1 MEHEEKFIHRCL
13 QLATYGNGHVAPNPL
28 VGAVI
33 VHNNTII
40 GEGFHKRYGDAH
52 AEPNAINSVKDESLL
67 KESTLYVN
75 LEPCAH
81 FGKTPPCANLIIQKG
96 IPRVVIGTLDPNPKV
111 SGRGVEI
118 LKNAGVEVICGVL
131 EKECYELNKRFF
143 KWQKEKKP
151 YVTLKWAQTHDGFID
166 IKRQSKDVPPLRISH
181 QISKQLTHKVR
192 SENQAIMVS
201 TNTVVLDNP
210 SLTVRYWT
218 GKNPIRIILDRTG
231 RVPLD
236 YIVYDQLTKTIV
248 FTENPREDVDNIQY
262 IHLNFDD
269 NMLENML
276 KNIASIGIN
285 SVLVEGGA
293 MLLNSLIKSNL
304 WDEAQVEVSNQVI
317 NNGVTA
323 PFLNCI
329 PDTIQ
334 SISNHQYLKYINK
347 KNILV
352 NE

>member
-111 SGRGVEI
+111 SGKGVEI

-151 YVTLKWAQTHDGFID
+151 YVTLKWAQTYDGFID
-166 IKRQSKDVPPLRISH
+166 IKRQSKDIPPLKISH

-262 IHLNFDD
+262 IYLNFDD